1 MISTPI
7 FMWSKPDVNPH
18 YSNQQAQRG
27 KANMK
32 LRAKLL
38 VLYAVSMMLLMLVL
52 GGILYWSLWE
62 ERLRTIRTDLS
73 NNLKQVDFVLS
84 TFFAEMEG
92 DIRALAAND
101 TVRTRDDGDFTNF
114 LSADEKTFQYRIG
127 KREQE
132 IIHLLNNYRLT
143 HPYVNSVYVGRENGS
158 FVRSHKRQKPTRYDP
173 RDRPWY
179 KLAKSNPGKVM
190 RTDAY
195 PSLTTS
201 DVNIGIVQALLDEQ
215 GKVYGV
221 VGADVTLI
229 NLTQFIATY
238 KGNLLGR
245 LLVVDHNGL
254 ILTDLGEELLFKKV
268 GQYSPELE
276 KALLHADRG
285 FAPVTIQNKKHYVVF
300 RNAVWPGW
308 KIAFVIPSANIE
320 RQITHRIARTLAG
333 LFVALTL
340 LSILTLIGLNR
351 YVARP
356 LNRLIGETDDI
367 ARTSDLDRR
376 IDIDSRDE
384 IGRLDGAYNQMLA
397 TLNRADVSLR
407 QSGKKYRDI
416 FDNAVMGI
424 YQSTPEGLYRSVNPT
439 LARIFG
445 YTTPEEMIAD
455 VKDIRRE
462 VYVNPEDRTRFMRT
476 LEQKDVVRGFET
488 EFKRRDGSR
497 FWVSINGKAVRD
509 AQGNVVHYEG
519 TIEDITAQ
527 KLAEREL
534 ATYRAHLEKL
544 VKERTAELEIAKDRA
559 EAADRI
565 KSAFLATMS
574 HELRTP
580 LNSIIGF
587 TGILLQGIVGPLN
600 DEQKKQ
606 LGMVRGS
613 AQHLLSLI
621 NDVLD
626 ISKIEAGQ
634 LRMTDEPF
642 DLREALEKTVAS
654 ARPLAEKKGLALSC
668 AVSDG
673 IDRIT
678 ADRRRVEQVLLNLIS
693 NAVKFTERGSVT
705 VECRS
710 DGDQVR
716 ISVTDTGI
724 GIRPEDRETIF
735 QAFRQ
740 VDSGVNR
747 RYEGTG
753 LGLPISRRLVELMGG
768 RIEIESEWGSGSTF
782 SFSLPRE
789 RKAP

>member
-38 VLYAVSMMLLMLVL
+38 VLYAVSMMFLMLVL

-73 NNLKQVDFVLS
+73 NNLKQMDFVLS

-268 GQYSPELE
+268 EQYSPELE
-276 KALLHADRG
+276 TALHNIG
-285 FAPVTIQNKKHYVVF
+285 HVFSSVTIQNEKHYV
-300 RNAVWPGW
+300 
-308 KIAFVIPSANIE
+308 
-320 RQITHRIARTLAG
+320 
-333 LFVALTL
+333 
-340 LSILTLIGLNR
+340 
-351 YVARP
+351 
-356 LNRLIGETDDI
+356 
-367 ARTSDLDRR
+367 
-376 IDIDSRDE
+376 
-384 IGRLDGAYNQMLA
+384 
-397 TLNRADVSLR
+397 
-407 QSGKKYRDI
+407 
-416 FDNAVMGI
+416 
-424 YQSTPEGLYRSVNPT
+424 
-439 LARIFG
+439 
-445 YTTPEEMIAD
+445 
-455 VKDIRRE
+455 
-462 VYVNPEDRTRFMRT
+462 
-476 LEQKDVVRGFET
+476 
-488 EFKRRDGSR
+488 
-497 FWVSINGKAVRD
+497 
-509 AQGNVVHYEG
+509 
-519 TIEDITAQ
+519 
-527 KLAEREL
+527 
-534 ATYRAHLEKL
+534 
-544 VKERTAELEIAKDRA
+544 
-559 EAADRI
+559 
-565 KSAFLATMS
+565 
-574 HELRTP
+574 
-580 LNSIIGF
+580 
-587 TGILLQGIVGPLN
+587 
-600 DEQKKQ
+600 
-606 LGMVRGS
+606 
-613 AQHLLSLI
+613 
-621 NDVLD
+621 
-626 ISKIEAGQ
+626 
-634 LRMTDEPF
+634 
-642 DLREALEKTVAS
+642 
-654 ARPLAEKKGLALSC
+654 
-668 AVSDG
+668 
-673 IDRIT
+673 
-678 ADRRRVEQVLLNLIS
+678 
-693 NAVKFTERGSVT
+693 
-705 VECRS
+705 
-710 DGDQVR
+710 
-716 ISVTDTGI
+716 
-724 GIRPEDRETIF
+724 
-735 QAFRQ
+735 
-740 VDSGVNR
+740 
-747 RYEGTG
+747 
-753 LGLPISRRLVELMGG
+753 
-768 RIEIESEWGSGSTF
+768 
-782 SFSLPRE
+782 
-789 RKAP
+789 